1 MVSCALKGRPF
12 KAQELEA
19 KFVRKS
25 PISRLMRWCQKHLI
39 PCLWSH
45 SVSKSTI
52 WTLTMSKSITSCE
65 IDGPPSFLAVQ
76 AADGLLSHIALLVSF
91 QYSFPHNARE

>member
-1 MVSCALKGRPF
+1 MFITEECWKQSLSAKAHVHARFDDAKGMGFRAF
-12 KAQELEA
+12 GVVE
-19 KFVRKS
+19 S
-25 PISRLMRWCQKHLI
+25 
-39 PCLWSH
+39 
-45 SVSKSTI
+45 SVNESTH
-52 WTLTMSKSITSCE
+52 WMLTMSKSITSRE